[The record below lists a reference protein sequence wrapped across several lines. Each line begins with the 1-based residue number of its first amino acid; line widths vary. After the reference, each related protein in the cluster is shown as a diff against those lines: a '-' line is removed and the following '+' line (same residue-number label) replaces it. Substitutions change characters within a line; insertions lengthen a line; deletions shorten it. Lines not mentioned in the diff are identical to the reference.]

1 MGELFLAGGEQITME
16 MIEKQKQKIQTYRCV
31 TDMSTGFVSAELRSG
46 DRGGGIAG
54 VLDTGTI
61 VSDCSFLEGGDRTY
75 AYKLVWV
82 RTQQLLITNLIK
94 NFSTYFTQGYEFK
107 P

>member
-1 MGELFLAGGEQITME
+1 
-16 MIEKQKQKIQTYRCV
+16 
-31 TDMSTGFVSAELRSG
+31 MSTGFVSAELRSG

-75 AYKLVWV
+75 AYKPVWV
-82 RTQQLLITNLIK
+82 VTQ
-94 NFSTYFTQGYEFK
+94 
-107 P
+107 